1 MKDGEPEYSTL
12 RQDSTPSPITS
23 AALRKLSLTPYM
35 HAINL
40 ERESIAYST
49 LQSWS
54 PHISNL
60 TAKTTGPPHNETGPP
75 LTSICRPMMKSAD
88 SKSLLALAKALLSLQ
103 RATQS
108 RHALRRENL
117 YVVLRS
123 SFRTA
128 LIKTLGEKTT
138 LSYGEEDDMSDEK
151 DSELMKIAFQ
161 EENRD
166 RCFLTLAENLKAPL
180 WVFEGRILQ
189 SREKGMSFEEEYA
202 KLYMPQ
208 GKVSSSLALYF
219 SPTTSEFFRVALT
232 DPQGLDFLTSSQDWG
247 TNEIEPGQAEP

>member
-1 MKDGEPEYSTL
+1 MAFAILKHLPSVRRELFPLRYCVKMIPTIHSKRHSSNGSFLTTAQAIHTMKSLMHNFKGGPNLVKDGEPEYSTL

-117 YVVLRS
+117 YMVLRS

-138 LSYGEEDDMSDEK
+138 LSYGEEDDMSEEK
-151 DSELMKIAFQ
+151 DSELMKIALQ

-166 RCFLTLAENLKAPL
+166 RCFLTLAENLKAPYGCL
-180 WVFEGRILQ
+180 KAE
-189 SREKGMSFEEEYA
+189 
-202 KLYMPQ
+202 
-208 GKVSSSLALYF
+208 SSS
-219 SPTTSEFFRVALT
+219 
-232 DPQGLDFLTSSQDWG
+232 
-247 TNEIEPGQAEP
+247 PGRRE